1 MRTRTERGNFALDNS
16 LRNVVYSLME
26 HNEVR
31 FLGIEFTH
39 RGKRWRVDTVDEAVA
54 LRQRLERE
62 DYDAAKADPK
72 IHRKLLRAQAV
83 WTADRFWDLL
93 NGIGES
99 QKRLLEAL
107 MGKREVDST
116 QLVKGLGLGSQ
127 IALAGVLSGLSK
139 QLRSMGLSPTELY
152 RVDTSWRENKRVR
165 RFTLMPEFEL
175 AAQDAGWPEA
185 WREKGVTDAAST
197 KRERKL

>member
-1 MRTRTERGNFALDNS
+1 
-16 LRNVVYSLME
+16 
-26 HNEVR
+26 
-31 FLGIEFTH
+31 
-39 RGKRWRVDTVDEAVA
+39 
-54 LRQRLERE
+54 
-62 DYDAAKADPK
+62 
-72 IHRKLLRAQAV
+72 
-83 WTADRFWDLL
+83 
-93 NGIGES
+93 
-99 QKRLLEAL
+99 

>member
-1 MRTRTERGNFALDNS
+1 M
-16 LRNVVYSLME
+16 
-26 HNEVR
+26 
-31 FLGIEFTH
+31 
-39 RGKRWRVDTVDEAVA
+39 DTVDEAVA

-165 RFTLMPEFEL
+165 
-175 AAQDAGWPEA
+175 
-185 WREKGVTDAAST
+185 
-197 KRERKL
+197 